1 MGTMHAVDETIAL
14 LERSAAEA
22 YYGEPAT
29 QLEHALQTAQLAQNA
44 DADEETI
51 LAALLHDIGHVLDS
65 GHLHA
70 DLGVIDH
77 DVQGALWLQQHGYSE
92 RLVDLVSGHVAAK
105 RYLVATNSTYA
116 ARLSSSS
123 VRTLALQGGPMSPA
137 EVANFEQD
145 PRMKEKLR
153 MRAWDE
159 QAKVP
164 DLQAV
169 PLERYR
175 PMLELHFA
183 KS

>member
-1 MGTMHAVDETIAL
+1 MNPIDETIAL

-22 YYGEPAT
+22 YYGEPVT

-77 DVQGALWLQQHGYSE
+77 DAQGAVWLREHGYSE
-92 RLVDLVSGHVAAK
+92 RLVDLVSAHVAAK
-105 RYLVATNSTYA
+105 RYLVATNPTYA

-123 VRTLALQGGPMSPA
+123 VRTLALQGGPMSAA
-137 EVANFEQD
+137 EVTNFDQD

-164 DLQAV
+164 DTPVA
-169 PLERYR
+169 PLDSYR
-175 PMLELHFA
+175 PMLERHLA

>member
-1 MGTMHAVDETIAL
+1 MNAVDETIAL

-22 YYGEPAT
+22 YYGEPVT

-51 LAALLHDIGHVLDS
+51 LAALLDIGHVLDG
-65 GHLHA
+65 GHLQA

-77 DVQGALWLQQHGYSE
+77 DAQGALWLKQHGYSE
-92 RLVDLVSGHVAAK
+92 RLVDLVSAHVAAK

-137 EVANFEQD
+137 EVASFEQD
-145 PRMKEKLR
+145 PRIKEKLR
-153 MRAWDE
+153 MRDWDE
-159 QAKVP
+159 QAKMP
-164 DLQAV
+164 DAQVV
-169 PLERYR
+169 PLDRYR
-175 PMLELHFA
+175 PMLERHLA